1 MNSSRKVLVA
11 DLLDGCRRGDSKT
24 QELLYKVLASKML
37 GVCTRYARNSYEA
50 EEMLQ
55 LGFIKVFRKV
65 NDFRGEGS
73 FEGWIR
79 RVMVNTAIEVYRKEQ
94 KSLNVVDLT
103 DVHDTPQEMFDMDSL
118 EVKDLLAMVQELSV
132 GYRLVFN
139 LYAIEGYSHK
149 EIAQQ
154 LGITEGASK
163 SQLSRAR
170 AVLKDKLAKLEGKKY
185 ASNVR

>member
-11 DLLDGCRRGDSKT
+11 DLLDGCRRGDPKT
-24 QELLYKVLASKML
+24 QKLLYQVLASKML
-37 GVCTRYARNSYEA
+37 GVCARYARNSYEA

-55 LGFIKVFRKV
+55 LGFIKVFRKI
-65 NDFRGEGS
+65 NDFREEGS

-94 KSLNVVDLT
+94 KSLHLVDLS
-103 DVHDTPQEMFDMDSL
+103 DVHDAPQQMFGMDGL
-118 EVKDLLAMVQELSV
+118 EVKDLLAMVQELSA

-149 EIAQQ
+149 EIAQR

-170 AVLKDKLAKLEGKKY
+170 VVLKEKLARMEGKKY
-185 ASNVR
+185 ESNVR

>member
-24 QELLYKVLASKML
+24 QELLYKVLSNKML
-37 GVCTRYARNSYEA
+37 GVCARYARNSYEA

-55 LGFIKVFRKV
+55 LGFIKVFRKI
-65 NDFRGEGS
+65 NDFREEGS

-94 KSLNVVDLT
+94 KSLGLVDLS
-103 DVHDTPQEMFDMDSL
+103 DVHDAPQQMFAMDSL

-170 AVLKDKLAKLEGKKY
+170 AVLREKLSRMEAKKY
-185 ASNVR
+185 ESNVR